1 MLFEMECDAFATKVD
16 GILVPRGKIT
26 FYKGLNTILGDKQAQ
41 NSIGKST
48 FLLIVDFCFGGDD
61 YKRNNAKTKV
71 GNHTIK
77 FGFKDRQGN
86 PHYFMRSTLKP
97 TKVDV
102 CNSDYNVLETI
113 SIDDFRDILMRDIY
127 QIDISDISFRGVVG
141 RFMRIYG
148 KKNYDEQMP
157 LANGGEKQGDA
168 IIALEKLFG
177 AYPIVKRFKEEMDR
191 TEEEW
196 SSYKSAVSHHYI
208 ANASIVTS
216 EEQFVANQNRIA
228 SLQQEIVQM
237 EESMDAE
244 LTSADTA
251 ATEKAAEIKGQITI
265 LKRQRSKLLSQQTA
279 VRINKLGGH
288 VPSVQNMK
296 ALSMFFPS
304 VNMKR
309 LEEIEH
315 FHSKMQTILTTE
327 VDEETTRL
335 QALID
340 VVERDIARLETE
352 HRSLGIPVRLP
363 KAFLQKHAK
372 LSRMMEDLQAQNFEY
387 NKARKLA
394 SDAKSAKEEY
404 DTIQDQQLRKVESA
418 IYEEMV
424 RINDFIYDGERPA
437 PRIDLKKGGSYKF
450 FTPDDDGTGTNF
462 KGMIVFD
469 LAILRLTQVPAI
481 AHDSL
486 IFKNIADLPIDK
498 IFQLYQSSPKQ
509 IFVVFDKKDA
519 FTQTTQDIIA
529 ATTVIKLHE
538 NGGELFGWSW
548 AKKTAEMQG
557 IKITDGQL
565 KE

>member
-1 MLFEMECDAFATKVD
+1 MLFEMECDAFATKVN
-16 GILVPRGKIT
+16 GALVPRGKIT
-26 FYKGLNTILGDKQAQ
+26 FYEGLNTILGDKQAQ

-77 FGFKDRQGN
+77 FGFKDKQGS
-86 PHYFMRSTLKP
+86 PHYFMRTTLKP

-102 CNSDYNVLETI
+102 CDSEYNILKTI
-113 SIDDFRDILMRDIY
+113 SVDNFRDVLMHDIY
-127 QIDISDISFRGVVG
+127 QIDIPGISFRGVVG

-157 LANGGEKQGDA
+157 LANGGEKPGDA

-177 AYPIVKRFKEEMDR
+177 AYPIVKSFKEEMDR
-191 TEEEW
+191 TDEEW
-196 SSYKSAVSHHYI
+196 SSYKSAASHHYI
-208 ANASIVTS
+208 ANASVVTS
-216 EEQFVANQNRIA
+216 SEQLISNQNRIA
-228 SLQQEIVQM
+228 NLQQEIAQM
-237 EESMDAE
+237 EKSMDTE
-244 LTSADTA
+244 LTSADA
-251 ATEKAAEIKGQITI
+251 EATEKAAEIKGQITV

-279 VRINKLGGH
+279 VRISKLGGH
-288 VPSVQNMK
+288 VPSEQNMK
-296 ALSMFFPS
+296 ALSVFFPS
-304 VNMKR
+304 VNMKH
-309 LEEIEH
+309 LEEIER
-315 FHSKMQTILTTE
+315 FHSKMQTILTAE
-327 VDEETTRL
+327 VDEETVRL

-340 VVERDIARLETE
+340 TVHKNITRLEAE
-352 HRSLGIPVRLP
+352 QRSLGIPVKLP
-363 KAFLQKHAK
+363 KAFLKKHAQ
-372 LSRMMEDLQAQNFEY
+372 LSRIVEDLQAQNREY
-387 NKARKLA
+387 EKSQKLA
-394 SDAKSAKEEY
+394 ADAKAAKVEY

-437 PRIDLKKGGSYKF
+437 PRIDLKKGSSYKF
-450 FTPDDDGTGTNF
+450 YTPDDDGTGTNF

-469 LAILRLTQVPAI
+469 RGILRLTQVPAI

-498 IFQLYQSSPKQ
+498 IFQLYQNSPKQ

-519 FTQTTQDIIA
+519 FTQTTQDIID
-529 ATTVIKLHE
+529 ATTVIELYE

-548 AKKTAEMQG
+548 AKKTKEMQEV
-557 IKITDGQL
+557 
-565 KE
+565 KETGEHSEE